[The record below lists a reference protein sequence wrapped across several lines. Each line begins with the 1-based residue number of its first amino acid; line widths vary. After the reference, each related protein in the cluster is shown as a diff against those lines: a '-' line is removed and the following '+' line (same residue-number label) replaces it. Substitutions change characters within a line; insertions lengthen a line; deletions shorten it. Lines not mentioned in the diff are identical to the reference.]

1 MNIIDF
7 FFPKKCFGCSKHGNY
22 FCDLCRQN
30 LLIPKQ
36 ICIECFKPSVDG
48 KTHVKCQKK
57 ISLDGF
63 TSVFKYEG
71 AVKRSLI
78 SLKYKF
84 AYDIAYELS
93 EIITNRLLL
102 VSFLFSGY
110 SLVIPVP
117 LHKKRENWRGFN
129 QSEIFGKKIAEFFK
143 FEYCNTALTKLKN
156 QKPQTLLKR
165 DERLKNVKNSYEIIN
180 KSQIANKNILLIDDV
195 ITTGA
200 TIKETCKILKENG
213 ARLVWG
219 VAIAH

>member
-7 FFPKKCFGCSKHGNY
+7 FFPKKCFGCGKHGNY

-30 LLIPKQ
+30 LLTPKQ
-36 ICIECFKPSVDG
+36 ICIECFRSSVDG
-48 KTHVKCQKK
+48 KTHTKCQRNFC
-57 ISLDGF
+57 LDGF

-84 AYDIAYELS
+84 AYDIAYELA
-93 EIITNRLLL
+93 EVIANRLLS

-129 QSEIFGKKIAEFFK
+129 QSEIFSKKIAEFLHL
-143 FEYCNTALTKLKN
+143 EYCNKALVKLKN
-156 QKPQTLLKR
+156 QRPQALLKR
-165 DERLKNVKNSYEIIN
+165 DERLKNVKSSYEIIN
-180 KSQIANKNILLIDDV
+180 KIQIANKNILLIDDV
-195 ITTGA
+195 VTTGA

-213 ARLVWG
+213 AKLVWG
-219 VAIAH
+219 VTIAH